1 MSKSPLRLAIV
12 QLSHEEAALPLSA
25 QCDDDL
31 MLLARGGQGR
41 AFDELVR
48 RHQRRVLRIAARY
61 LGDPASAA
69 DVAQAT
75 FVELYRA
82 LPRYCPQG
90 RLPAYLYR
98 VLINQC
104 HMAKR
109 ARRSEGRAFDTLSTE
124 PGQAVDI
131 PDQAILARERT
142 REVERALASLSPKLR
157 DVLVLRFAGE
167 VSYDEIAAVLK
178 LPLGT
183 VKRRIFDGLEK
194 VRQVMDK
201 DRDMERQRSD
211 Q

>member
-1 MSKSPLRLAIV
+1 MMNRLPRLVVAPPIADNMSS
-12 QLSHEEAALPLSA
+12 LSS
-25 QCDDDL
+25 QSDDDL

-48 RHQRRVLRIAARY
+48 RHQTRVVRIAARY
-61 LGDPASAA
+61 LGDAASAA
-69 DVAQAT
+69 DAAQAT

-82 LPRYCPQG
+82 LPRYQAQG
-90 RLPAYLYR
+90 RLAAFLYR

-109 ARRSEGRAFDTLSTE
+109 ARRAQGRALDTLSIE
-124 PGQAVDI
+124 PAAATSI

-142 REVERALASLSPKLR
+142 REVEHALARLTPKLR

-167 VSYDEIAAVLK
+167 LSYEEIAKVLK

-183 VKRRIFDGLEK
+183 VKRRIFDGMEK
-194 VRQVMDK
+194 LRVI
-201 DRDMERQRSD
+201 MEGKEQ
-211 Q
+211 

>member
-1 MSKSPLRLAIV
+1 MSESPPRLSLV
-12 QLSHEEAALPLSA
+12 QPIAADTAPPLSEH
-25 QCDDDL
+25 CDDDL
-31 MLLARGGQGR
+31 MLLARGGQAK

-48 RHQRRVLRIAARY
+48 RHQRRIVRIAARY

-82 LPRYCPQG
+82 LPRYHPQG
-90 RLPAYLYR
+90 RFPAYLYR

-109 ARRSEGRAFDTLSTE
+109 ARRSQGRAFDTLSTE
-124 PGQAVDI
+124 PSQAVNI
-131 PDQAILARERT
+131 PDQAILARERA
-142 REVERALASLSPKLR
+142 REVAHALAELSPKLR

-167 VSYDEIAAVLK
+167 VSYDEIAAVLQ

-194 VRQVMDK
+194 LRLIMEGDK
-201 DRDMERQRSD
+201 ERRGA
-211 Q
+211 

>member
-1 MSKSPLRLAIV
+1 MSEILPRLRVV
-12 QLSHEEAALPLSA
+12 QALDADPECPLSE

-31 MLLARGGQGR
+31 MLLARGGQSR
-41 AFDELVR
+41 AFDELVQ
-48 RHQRRVLRIAARY
+48 RHQPRVVRIAARY

-69 DVAQAT
+69 DAAQAA

-82 LPRYCPQG
+82 LPRYHPRGQL
-90 RLPAYLYR
+90 RAYLYR

-109 ARRSEGRAFDTLSTE
+109 LLRNQVRAFGTLSTE
-124 PGQAVDI
+124 PPVTVEI
-131 PDQAILARERT
+131 PDQAILTRERT
-142 REVERALASLSPKLR
+142 REVERALAELSPKLR

-167 VSYDEIAAVLK
+167 LPYEEIAAVLD

-194 VRQVMDK
+194 MRRRMEGE
-201 DRDMERQRSD
+201 DR
-211 Q
+211 